1 MMTDYPSEWH
11 LDEAA
16 LDWLDEL
23 LDDAYQR
30 VNNDRELSKHTR
42 ARQLVHLMHA
52 QIGSIPA
59 DQRRDSKV

>member
-1 MMTDYPSEWH
+1 MYPSEWH

-23 LDDAYQR
+23 LDEAYRHVKSDA
-30 VNNDRELSKHTR
+30 ELSKHTR

-52 QIGSIPA
+52 QMGSIPY
-59 DQRRDSKV
+59 DERTNSQV